1 MLVLSLLLC
10 AIMLVAGMAF
20 LSQRASESRW
30 SQQALYAL
38 QARCLAEAGLEEA
51 RLKLGKCYDFPPTR
65 LEQRQFTYS
74 EDVAAAH
81 GALPGSYTVTIDW
94 RYAQAGEAYQV
105 ILVSSTGRLGPR
117 HQVLA
122 QRTLYAELDG
132 APTRSGPALNP
143 KLFHWIEF
151 RDEGSL

>member
-1 MLVLSLLLC
+1 MEIDEEYIDKVKSLIEQKDAENVKTLLTDLHP
-10 AIMLVAGMAF
+10 ADI
-20 LSQRASESRW
+20 
-30 SQQALYAL
+30 
-38 QARCLAEAGLEEA
+38 AELCNDLGLEEA